1 MKNHVWA
8 VKNRRLILADEVRGL
23 VVAIAFFDS
32 SGELAGRP
40 APQLYVYEMFKVT
53 SGRLRSIMA
62 WVRKWDPDT
71 PQ

>member
-1 MKNHVWA
+1 M
-8 VKNRRLILADEVRGL
+8 
-23 VVAIAFFDS
+23 AIAFFDS

-53 SGRLRSIMA
+53 SGRLRNIMA